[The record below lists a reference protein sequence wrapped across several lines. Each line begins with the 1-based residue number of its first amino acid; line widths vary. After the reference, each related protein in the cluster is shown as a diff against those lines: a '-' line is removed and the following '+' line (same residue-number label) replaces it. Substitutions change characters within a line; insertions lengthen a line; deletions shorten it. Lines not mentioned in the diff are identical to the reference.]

1 MRRAGLPF
9 VSLGSPASPERRGI
23 MKNNINGFTL
33 IEAIVAILLTGLLA
47 LIFAAAFPT
56 GQAIIQRGELVSIAT
71 DIAQEKM
78 EELRKA
84 GYNAL
89 TFGTQT
95 FQVSQLPN
103 GQGKITISPYPTS
116 TSPNLAKVDIEISW
130 QGAGTTSGK
139 VKISSLISLYY

>member
-1 MRRAGLPF
+1 
-9 VSLGSPASPERRGI
+9 

-33 IEAIVAILLTGLLA
+33 IEAIVAVLVTGLLV
-47 LIFAAAFPT
+47 LVFAAAFPT
-56 GQAIIQRGELVSIAT
+56 GQAIIQKGELVSRAT

-84 GYNAL
+84 GYNSL

-116 TSPNLAKVDIEISW
+116 TSANLAKVDIEISW
-130 QGAGTTSGK
+130 QGAKTTSGK

>member
-1 MRRAGLPF
+1 
-9 VSLGSPASPERRGI
+9 LGSPASPERRGI
-23 MKNNINGFTL
+23 MKEKTKGFTL
-33 IEAIVAILLTGLLA
+33 IEAMASILLTAILI

-84 GYNAL
+84 GYNSL

-103 GQGKITISPYPTS
+103 GQGKIIISPYPTS
-116 TSPNLAKVDIEISW
+116 TSPNLAKVDIEINW
-130 QGAGTTSGK
+130 QGTGTTSGK